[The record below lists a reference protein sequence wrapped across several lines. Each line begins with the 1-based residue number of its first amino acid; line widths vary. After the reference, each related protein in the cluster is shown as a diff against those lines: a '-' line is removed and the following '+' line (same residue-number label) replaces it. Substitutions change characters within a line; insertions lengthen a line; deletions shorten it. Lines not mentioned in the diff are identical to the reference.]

1 MVTPMYNCHTLL
13 LENVLLSRLLKTK
26 FIRVNDGTIIQT
38 SKLII
43 KWHKTVQEAQ
53 QQAKKMITTNT

>member
-53 QQAKKMITTNT
+53 QQAKKNDHY